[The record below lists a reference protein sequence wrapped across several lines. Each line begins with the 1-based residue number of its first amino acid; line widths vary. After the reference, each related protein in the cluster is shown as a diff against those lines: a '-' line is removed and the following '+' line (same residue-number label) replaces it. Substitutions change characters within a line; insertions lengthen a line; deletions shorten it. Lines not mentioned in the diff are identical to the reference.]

1 MVDVNFYM
9 PLFMLTGHLYFYR
22 TILGIASSIISRYVC
37 KVNIFTLY
45 KMESPD
51 WGDLIGKVFFGDET
65 CLINKEQIGGGS
77 SVLQNIIAC
86 FKKQKKIS
94 KEYTIIENELNQ
106 VDDNLPQ
113 TAITLIY
120 DNIQEP
126 ADKISLLLTCK
137 YINDMFNREEKA
149 SLQIANLSSTFL
161 TSIWTD
167 IVDIFQKHNVYM
179 MFHMINNINKNNWI
193 YICISEGDTRLKSR
207 IQFSNVDDFDTIK
220 TIFPEYKKIGLNMLS
235 VPIDEYPTILTYLYN
250 HHGYSFVHE
259 KPHTGIFQSKA
270 KKIWNYKS
278 TNDAKNKISL
288 LLHQVDNVTTQI
300 EELVKM
306 QQVNTTNLGSRGG
319 RSTIQYKTRLYIV
332 RTGSRGGKY
341 ILVKKRK
348 IYVKI

>member
-1 MVDVNFYM
+1 MVHRFYKI
-9 PLFMLTGHLYFYR
+9 YR
-22 TILGIASSIISRYVC
+22 
-37 KVNIFTLY
+37 
-45 KMESPD
+45 
-51 WGDLIGKVFFGDET
+51 VFQKT
-65 CLINKEQIGGGS
+65 
-77 SVLQNIIAC
+77 
-86 FKKQKKIS
+86 KKIS

-113 TAITLIY
+113 TTITLIY

-126 ADKISLLLTCK
+126 EDKISLLLTCK
-137 YINDMFNREEKA
+137 HINDMFNREEKEA
-149 SLQIANLSSTFL
+149 LKIENLKITLL
-161 TSIWTD
+161 TSIWVD
-167 IVDIFQKHNVYM
+167 IVAIFKKHNVYM
-179 MFHMINNINKNNWI
+179 MFHMINNKNKNWI

-207 IQFSNVDDFDTIK
+207 IQFNNDDDFDTIK
-220 TIFPEYKKIGLNMLS
+220 TIFPKFEKIGLNMLS
-235 VPIDEYPTILTYLYN
+235 VPIDDYPTILTYLYN

-278 TNDAKNKISL
+278 TDVAKTKISL
-288 LLHQVDNVTTQI
+288 LLHQVDTVTTKI
-300 EELVKM
+300 EELVNKM
-306 QQVNTTNLGSRGG
+306 QHVTTNQGSRGG